1 VLAEATPPP
10 PQHGVWSNDHE
21 GVPPPGPHLGQPGP
35 EEPIA
40 PAQLGPARSPLVYGE
55 LLAQGEVLEGE
66 LPVAAAEER
75 EEAKQVK
82 QRADHET
89 GLSPDLS
96 REINSLCA
104 GQGFGERQHSPA

>member
-1 VLAEATPPP
+1 VRKL
-10 PQHGVWSNDHE
+10 
-21 GVPPPGPHLGQPGP
+21 
-35 EEPIA
+35 
-40 PAQLGPARSPLVYGE
+40 PLENPFNNLY
-55 LLAQGEVLEGE
+55 EVKWVG
-66 LPVAAAEER
+66 AAAEER